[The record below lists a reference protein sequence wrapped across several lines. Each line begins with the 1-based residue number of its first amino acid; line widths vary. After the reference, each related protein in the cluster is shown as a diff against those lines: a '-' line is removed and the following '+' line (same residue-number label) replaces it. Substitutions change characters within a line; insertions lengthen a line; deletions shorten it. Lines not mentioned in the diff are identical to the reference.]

1 MVRPLFGRG
10 RISCHPSACK
20 LAGAQMRRR
29 AFVTICFYA
38 AWSMPS
44 PVRAQSVAK
53 SLESHLRNTV
63 GDIWAVW
70 TSPARGS
77 RADWLVALA
86 AVGGSAS
93 LTVVDDDLDRWIVK
107 HQDARAWGVL
117 KEVREGGLAFSG
129 KTITPVAIGALVLGL
144 ATNNQRL
151 QEGLFGCLASY
162 TSTSVMR
169 NFLFYR
175 VVSRTRPD
183 SGRNPPPSPP
193 ASEGDQY
200 DISFPGTSRWGEH
213 SLPAGHVTN
222 IMACASFLGHRF
234 AMGLAEPAVYLLVAG
249 VGTGRL
255 VDRRHW
261 LSDTALGLILGY
273 AVGKEV
279 ALRSSRRDDRSS
291 TRAMLR
297 RSAEGL
303 SITPTRS
310 GVG

>member
-1 MVRPLFGRG
+1 
-10 RISCHPSACK
+10 
-20 LAGAQMRRR
+20 MRRR
-29 AFVTICFYA
+29 AVVTICFYA
-38 AWSMPS
+38 ACSLGT
-44 PVRAQSVAK
+44 PVGAQSVAK
-53 SLESHLRNTV
+53 SLETHVRNTV

-70 TSPARGS
+70 TSPVRGTGS
-77 RADWLVALA
+77 DWLVALGA
-86 AVGGSAS
+86 IGGSAA

-107 HQDARAWGVL
+107 HQDARAWGPL
-117 KEVREGGLAFSG
+117 KEVREGGIAFSG
-129 KTITPVAIGALVLGL
+129 RTITPVAVGALVLAL

-169 NFLFYR
+169 NFVFYR
-175 VVSRTRPD
+175 LVSRMRPD

-200 DISFPGTSRWGEH
+200 DFGFPGTSRWGEH
-213 SLPAGHVTN
+213 SFPAGHVTN

-234 AMGLAEPAVYLLVAG
+234 SMGLAEPAVYVLVAG

-255 VDRRHW
+255 IDRRHW

-279 ALRSSRRDDRSS
+279 ALRSSRREERLSAR
-291 TRAMLR
+291 TALR

-303 SITPTRS
+303 SITPTRN
-310 GVG
+310 GVGISWQRTF